1 LANTSYRG
9 SCDPDWSIW
18 RLASRTMWNPV
29 ANLDV
34 GLEVAYSKL
43 NTGYAGVANFTGG
56 TLGLANGRYIVGDQD
71 VWSGTIRVQRSFW
84 P

>member
-1 LANTSYRG
+1 M
-9 SCDPDWSIW
+9 W

-34 GLEVAYSKL
+34 GLEVAYTKIDTAL
-43 NTGYAGVANFTGG
+43 QAGTRRASAGCSAP
-56 TLGLANGRYIVGDQD
+56 GLARRHACYIVEDQSI
-71 VWSGTIRVQRSFW
+71 WSATIRVQRSFW